1 MFLNKLIVSF
11 NALEQFDVIR
21 FINVCPGFAINNVAI
36 VIALSLIILA
46 SIFYWNLDFCV
57 NSLKKLINFD
67 TSLFTRV
74 FLAESL
80 RMYRYIHMRFFIFCF
95 FLHTIF

>member
-46 SIFYWNLDFCV
+46 SIFY
-57 NSLKKLINFD
+57 
-67 TSLFTRV
+67 
-74 FLAESL
+74 
-80 RMYRYIHMRFFIFCF
+80 
-95 FLHTIF
+95 